1 MKLRKGFWIY
11 LPVAIFAWITP
22 FTTSAKADVLGEWT
36 YSQSQN
42 CGGYVQVSGSNIIL
56 HGPDNGIAGF
66 GQCGGKP
73 HWVKI
78 ETIIPSG
85 INTVDFTW
93 AYQTN
98 DGAWYDP
105 PQYAVNG
112 SYVQLTNSNSATG
125 TKSVPVKEGDTF
137 TFRQYSVDTC
147 CQPGHL
153 TISNLSLWNGLV
165 ETTTTSTTSTTTT
178 STTTT
183 TTTTEPPTT
192 TIATTTTS
200 STTTLPIETTTTT
213 TTTTTTSSTTTT
225 TTTIPDTTT
234 TSSSVPQTTLPQST
248 TTTSTTLVIPTSTVP
263 YVPPIVEV
271 PTGTTSTTMPEVTIP
286 ELIPEE
292 TPILIPEE
300 IPTETTDS
308 IPDETYPDTTVDTD
322 QTLPTTLPDYT
333 TIPTSEDLCNGSNA
347 TVCPD
352 QTLPSVGENIS
363 DAVLTNILDTV
374 FTPDASTEE
383 ITAALD
389 TILDADL
396 STEQFTAVMN
406 AVLADTSDTEQVS
419 EVLVSLLSSNLS
431 AQELTI
437 VMDTVFSAEAS
448 VEEMSAIVENLLDS
462 DLSAAELEA
471 VFTAAFDDDLSDAET
486 VALAE
491 EILSSPL
498 NDKEFGTVINAI
510 FDEKVSDEVLTQTFE
525 AILTPE
531 LSDSKFAQV
540 VNVLENATIT
550 NDQVAQVVDLV
561 ISQEGGVSEGQAT
574 ELAMS
579 AKVLE
584 SVSGEQAAA
593 VFDAIVASA
602 VTPEDG
608 LAIVNAVQDAPKAV
622 KKSFEK
628 KLNIYEGV
636 FDTYTAIGS
645 VIPVSGRR
653 VIIAVTTVSFI
664 LPAPVVSRRRQ

>member
-22 FTTSAKADVLGEWT
+22 FTTSVKADVLGEWT
-36 YSQSQN
+36 YSQSAACN
-42 CGGYVQVSGSNIIL
+42 GSVELVGDAIIL
-56 HGPDNGIAGF
+56 HGPDY
-66 GQCGGKP
+66 GGCSGAA

-78 ETIIPSG
+78 ETTIPVDVD
-85 INTVDFTW
+85 TVDFTW

-112 SYVQLTNSNSATG
+112 QYVMLTQQNNATG
-125 TKSVPVKEGDTF
+125 TMSVPVVEGDVF
-137 TFRQYSVDTC
+137 TFRQYSTDSC

-153 TISNLSLWNGLV
+153 TISNLSLWNGIA
-165 ETTTTSTTSTTTT
+165 ETTTTTTSSTTTT
-178 STTTT
+178 LASTTTTTTTTTTAPATT
-183 TTTTEPPTT
+183 TTTTEPPTS
-192 TIATTTTS
+192 TTS

-213 TTTTTTSSTTTT
+213 TT
-225 TTTIPDTTT
+225 I
-234 TSSSVPQTTLPQST
+234 
-248 TTTSTTLVIPTSTVP
+248 P
-263 YVPPIVEV
+263 YVSPIIEV

-286 ELIPEE
+286 EMLPEE
-292 TPILIPEE
+292 TPVTIPEE
-300 IPTETTDS
+300 IPTEITNS

-352 QTLPSVGENIS
+352 QTLPSVGEVIS
-363 DAVLTNILDTV
+363 DAVLTNILENA

-389 TILDADL
+389 TILSADL
-396 STEQFTAVMN
+396 STEQFSAVMD

-419 EVLVSLLSSNLS
+419 EILVSLLSSNLS

-448 VEEMSAIVENLLDS
+448 VEEMSAIVSNLLDS
-462 DLSAAELEA
+462 NLSSAELEA

-486 VALAE
+486 VALATQ
-491 EILSSPL
+491 ILNSPL
-498 NDKEFGTVINAI
+498 DDKEFGTVINAI
-510 FDEKVSDEVLTQTFE
+510 FDEKVSDEVLTQTFA

-531 LSDSKFAQV
+531 LSDNKFAEV

-608 LAIVNAVQDAPKAV
+608 LAIVNAVQNAPKAV

-628 KLNIYEGV
+628 ELNVYEGV

-664 LPAPVVSRRRQ
+664 LPAPVVSRRRS

>member
-1 MKLRKGFWIY
+1 MRLRKGFWIY
-11 LPVAIFAWITP
+11 LPVALFAWITP
-22 FTTSAKADVLGEWT
+22 FATSAKADVLGEWT
-36 YSQSQN
+36 YSQSAACN
-42 CGGYVQVSGSNIIL
+42 GSVELVGDAIIL
-56 HGPDNGIAGF
+56 HGPDY
-66 GQCGGKP
+66 GGCSGAA

-78 ETIIPSG
+78 ETTIPADVD
-85 INTVDFTW
+85 TVNFTW

-112 SYVQLTNSNSATG
+112 VFVMLTQQNNATG
-125 TKSVPVKEGDTF
+125 SLSIPVVEGDVF
-137 TFRQYSVDTC
+137 TFRQYSTDSC

-153 TISNLSLWNGLV
+153 TISNLSLWNGIV
-165 ETTTTSTTSTTTT
+165 ESTTTSSTTSTTTST
-178 STTTT
+178 SSTTTTLASTTTITTTT
-183 TTTTEPPTT
+183 TTTTTPVTTTPTT
-192 TIATTTTS
+192 TTTEPPTTTTS

-213 TTTTTTSSTTTT
+213 TTTTT
-225 TTTIPDTTT
+225 I
-234 TSSSVPQTTLPQST
+234 
-248 TTTSTTLVIPTSTVP
+248 P
-263 YVPPIVEV
+263 YVSPIIEV

-300 IPTETTDS
+300 IPTEITNS
-308 IPDETYPDTTVDTD
+308 IPDLTYPDTIVDTD
-322 QTLPTTLPDYT
+322 QTLPDYT

-347 TVCPD
+347 TFCPSE
-352 QTLPSVGENIS
+352 TLPFVGEVIS
-363 DAVLTNILDTV
+363 DAVLTNILEDT
-374 FTPDASTEE
+374 FTSDASTEE

-396 STEQFTAVMN
+396 STEQFTAVMD

-431 AQELTI
+431 GEELTI

-448 VEEMSAIVENLLDS
+448 VEEMGAIVENLLDS
-462 DLSAAELEA
+462 NLSSAELEA

-498 NDKEFGTVINAI
+498 DDKEFGTVVNAI
-510 FDEKVSDEVLTQTFE
+510 FDEKVSDEILTQTFD

-531 LSDSKFAQV
+531 LSDNKFAQV

-574 ELAMS
+574 ELATS

-584 SVSGEQAAA
+584 SVSGEQATE

-608 LAIVNAVQDAPKAV
+608 LAIVDAVQDAPKAV

-628 KLNIYEGV
+628 ELNVYEGV

-645 VIPVSGRR
+645 GIPVGGRR
-653 VIIAVTTVSFI
+653 VIIGVITVSFI
-664 LPAPVVSRRRQ
+664 LPAPVVSRRK

>member
-1 MKLRKGFWIY
+1 MRLRKGFWIY

-22 FTTSAKADVLGEWT
+22 FTTSVKADALGEWT

-42 CGGYVQVSGSNIIL
+42 CGGYIEVVNDAITL
-56 HGPDNGIAGF
+56 HGPDNQLAPQGSS
-66 GQCGGKP
+66 CGGA

-78 ETIIPSG
+78 ETTIPADVDT
-85 INTVDFTW
+85 IDFTW
-93 AYQTN
+93 SYQTN
-98 DGAWYDP
+98 DGWVYDP

-112 SYVQLTNSNSATG
+112 AYTLITQQNSATG
-125 TKSVPVKEGDTF
+125 SLSVPVQEGDIF
-137 TFRQYSVDTC
+137 TFRQYSIDTC

-153 TISNLSLWNGLV
+153 TISNLSLWNGISQ
-165 ETTTTSTTSTTTT
+165 TTTTSSTTTTT

-183 TTTTEPPTT
+183 LASTTTITTTTTTTTTPTTTTPTTTTTEPPTN
-192 TIATTTTS
+192 TTS

-213 TTTTTTSSTTTT
+213 TTS
-225 TTTIPDTTT
+225 TTIP
-234 TSSSVPQTTLPQST
+234 
-248 TTTSTTLVIPTSTVP
+248 
-263 YVPPIVEV
+263 YVSPIIEV
-271 PTGTTSTTMPEVTIP
+271 PTGTTSTTMPEEAIEVT
-286 ELIPEE
+286 IPEE

-308 IPDETYPDTTVDTD
+308 IPDLTYPDTIVDTD
-322 QTLPTTLPDYT
+322 ETLPDYT
-333 TIPTSEDLCNGSNA
+333 PIPTSEDLCNGPNA
-347 TVCPD
+347 TVCPSE
-352 QTLPSVGENIS
+352 TLPFVGEVIS
-363 DAVLTNILDTV
+363 DAVLTNILEDT
-374 FTPDASTEE
+374 FTSDASTEE

-389 TILDADL
+389 IILDADL
-396 STEQFTAVMN
+396 STEQFTAVMD
-406 AVLADTSDTEQVS
+406 AVLSDTSDTEQVS

-431 AQELTI
+431 GEELTI

-448 VEEMSAIVENLLDS
+448 VEEMGAIVENLLGS
-462 DLSAAELEA
+462 DLSSAELEA
-471 VFTAAFDDDLSDAET
+471 VFTAAFDGDLSDAET

-498 NDKEFGTVINAI
+498 DDKEFSTIINAI
-510 FDEKVSDEVLTQTFE
+510 FDEKVSDEVLTQTFD

-531 LSDSKFAQV
+531 ISDNKFAEV

-584 SVSGEQAAA
+584 SVSGEQAAE

-608 LAIVNAVQDAPKAV
+608 LAIVDAVQDAPKAV

-628 KLNIYEGV
+628 ELNVYEGV